1 MILNPILARVLP
13 VLLGAVVVAGLLFGC
28 YRWAHGR
35 GVAAERARW
44 EASVAEAGE
53 RFAEALAAQQ
63 QTIAQLDRDLTDARR
78 RANRKREDLADAIA
92 NDGAS
97 RDWSRVAV
105 PDGVRAALGGNRNLP
120 ADPAKLD

>member
-1 MILNPILARVLP
+1 MIWSPLAVRAALAALVLAILAGIVFQ
-13 VLLGAVVVAGLLFGC
+13 G

-105 PDGVRAALGGNRNLP
+105 PDGVRAAIGGHRDLP
-120 ADPAKLD
+120 VDSRVAD